1 MTVTAGPK
9 GCQRNGLLDTPAASR
24 IHTLPPPGNRE
35 TREAKMKYQT
45 FYQVTY
51 WRVSGTALSLDYTS
65 QYLGRDED
73 LFLDAIALAQN
84 IGTRITTQICER
96 GVMREHDANLQAAER
111 AIQAQRDELLAALK
125 EIQRECE
132 ADYPMSHGG
141 MKLIARDAI
150 RKAESDA
157 MIYYKSMSA
166 PGL

>member
-1 MTVTAGPK
+1 
-9 GCQRNGLLDTPAASR
+9 
-24 IHTLPPPGNRE
+24 
-35 TREAKMKYQT
+35 MKYET

-51 WRVSGTALSLDYTS
+51 WRVLGDALSLDYTS
-65 QYLGRDED
+65 QYLDNEEDE
-73 LFLDAIALAQN
+73 FLDAIALAETK
-84 IGTRITTQICER
+84 GGRITTQICEH
-96 GVMREHDANLQAAER
+96 GIMREYDANLQAAER

-157 MIYYKSMSA
+157 MIYYKNMSA